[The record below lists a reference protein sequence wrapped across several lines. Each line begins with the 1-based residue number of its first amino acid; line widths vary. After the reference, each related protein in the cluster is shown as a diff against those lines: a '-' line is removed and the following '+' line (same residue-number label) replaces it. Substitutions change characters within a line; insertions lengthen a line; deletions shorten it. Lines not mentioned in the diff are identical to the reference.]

1 LGKVSIAM
9 LPSEETVFARGD
21 LAWVRAILRKSS
33 RRIKIRLG
41 ALLVFALYRIRL

>member
-1 LGKVSIAM
+1 MAILGKVSIAM

-33 RRIKIRLG
+33 IAPAISCARMN
-41 ALLVFALYRIRL
+41 A